1 MPDPIVIDDPEP
13 QRYYDWMLWKMRQED
28 KAMKQQTTSP
38 VFEKGYP
45 DYDAVNSTQVDKE
58 VIDQLAY
65 VTAEECAEL
74 TQVCMK
80 IVRFG
85 MNSEYKDKRQ
95 WLVEEAGDVYCM
107 LQLMIKNGLVTQ
119 EELEQRAKQKTDKL
133 KTYTPIIVKE

>member
-28 KAMKQQTTSP
+28 KAMKQQNT
-38 VFEKGYP
+38 
-45 DYDAVNSTQVDKE
+45 TQVDKE

-85 MNSEYKDKRQ
+85 MNDEYKDKRQ

>member
-28 KAMKQQTTSP
+28 KAMKEQNT
-38 VFEKGYP
+38 
-45 DYDAVNSTQVDKE
+45 TQVDKE

-85 MNSEYKDKRQ
+85 MNDEYKDKRQ

-133 KTYTPIIVKE
+133 KTYTPIIVKD

>member
-28 KAMKQQTTSP
+28 KAMKEQNT
-38 VFEKGYP
+38 
-45 DYDAVNSTQVDKE
+45 TQVDTE
-58 VIDQLAY
+58 VVNQLAY

-85 MNSEYKDKRQ
+85 MNDEYKDKRQ

>member
-28 KAMKQQTTSP
+28 KAMKQQNT
-38 VFEKGYP
+38 
-45 DYDAVNSTQVDKE
+45 TQVDTE
-58 VIDQLAY
+58 VINQLAY

-85 MNSEYKDKRQ
+85 MNDEYKDKRQ

-133 KTYTPIIVKE
+133 KTYTPVIVKE

>member
-28 KAMKQQTTSP
+28 KAMKQQNT
-38 VFEKGYP
+38 
-45 DYDAVNSTQVDKE
+45 TQVDTE
-58 VIDQLAY
+58 VVNQLAY

-95 WLVEEAGDVYCM
+95 WLIEEAGDVYCM

>member
-1 MPDPIVIDDPEP
+1 MPDPIIIDDPEP

-28 KAMKQQTTSP
+28 KAMKQQNT
-38 VFEKGYP
+38 
-45 DYDAVNSTQVDKE
+45 TQVDTE
-58 VIDQLAY
+58 VVNQLAY

-85 MNSEYKDKRQ
+85 MNDEYKDKRQ

-119 EELEQRAKQKTDKL
+119 EELEQRAKQKTEKL

>member
-28 KAMKQQTTSP
+28 KKMK
-38 VFEKGYP
+38 K
-45 DYDAVNSTQVDKE
+45 DMDKVNEE
-58 VIDQLAY
+58 VINQLAY

-85 MNSEYKDKRQ
+85 MNDEYKDKRQ

-119 EELEQRAKQKTDKL
+119 EELEQRAKQKTEKL

>member
-1 MPDPIVIDDPEP
+1 MPDPIIIDDPEP

-28 KAMKQQTTSP
+28 KAMKQQNT
-38 VFEKGYP
+38 
-45 DYDAVNSTQVDKE
+45 TQVDKE

>member
-28 KAMKQQTTSP
+28 KAMKQQNT
-38 VFEKGYP
+38 
-45 DYDAVNSTQVDKE
+45 TQVDTE
-58 VIDQLAY
+58 VVNQLAY

-85 MNSEYKDKRQ
+85 MNDEYKDKRQ

>member
-28 KAMKQQTTSP
+28 KAMKQQN
-38 VFEKGYP
+38 
-45 DYDAVNSTQVDKE
+45 ATQVDTE
-58 VIDQLAY
+58 VVNQLAY

-85 MNSEYKDKRQ
+85 MNDEYKDKRQ

>member
-28 KAMKQQTTSP
+28 KAMKQNT
-38 VFEKGYP
+38 
-45 DYDAVNSTQVDKE
+45 TQVDTE
-58 VIDQLAY
+58 VVNQLAY

-85 MNSEYKDKRQ
+85 MNDEYKDKRQ

>member
-1 MPDPIVIDDPEP
+1 MPDPMIIDDPEP

-28 KAMKQQTTSP
+28 KAMKQQNT
-38 VFEKGYP
+38 
-45 DYDAVNSTQVDKE
+45 TQVDTE
-58 VIDQLAY
+58 IVNQLAY

-85 MNSEYKDKRQ
+85 MNDEYKDKRQ

-119 EELEQRAKQKTDKL
+119 EELEQRAKQKTGKL

>member
-28 KAMKQQTTSP
+28 KAMKEQNT
-38 VFEKGYP
+38 
-45 DYDAVNSTQVDKE
+45 TQVDTE
-58 VIDQLAY
+58 VINQLAY

-85 MNSEYKDKRQ
+85 MNDEYKDKRQ

>member
-28 KAMKQQTTSP
+28 KAMKQQNT
-38 VFEKGYP
+38 
-45 DYDAVNSTQVDKE
+45 TQVDTE
-58 VIDQLAY
+58 VINQLAY

-85 MNSEYKDKRQ
+85 MNDEYKDKRQ

>member
-1 MPDPIVIDDPEP
+1 MPDPIIIDDPEP

-28 KAMKQQTTSP
+28 KAMKKDID
-38 VFEKGYP
+38 E
-45 DYDAVNSTQVDKE
+45 E
-58 VIDQLAY
+58 VINQLAY

-85 MNSEYKDKRQ
+85 MNSDHKDKRE
-95 WLVEEAGDVYCM
+95 WLVEEAGDLYCM

-119 EELEQRAKQKTDKL
+119 EELEQRAKHKTEKL

>member
-1 MPDPIVIDDPEP
+1 MPDPIIIDDPEP

-28 KAMKQQTTSP
+28 KAMKQNTTQTDT
-38 VFEKGYP
+38 
-45 DYDAVNSTQVDKE
+45 E
-58 VIDQLAY
+58 VINQLAY

-85 MNSEYKDKRQ
+85 MNNEYKDKRQ

-133 KTYTPIIVKE
+133 KTYTPIIVKNA

>member
-28 KAMKQQTTSP
+28 KAMKEQ
-38 VFEKGYP
+38 
-45 DYDAVNSTQVDKE
+45 NSTQVDKE

-85 MNSEYKDKRQ
+85 MNDEYKDKRQ